1 MAFNIKMFDS
11 KDNVVVVK
19 SSGYDSIVPHSHEF
33 IELVYVESGEAENKI
48 GDEKIPLKKGDFFVM
63 ANQEI
68 QHSIHPI
75 GNVEKFS
82 IVNVIFPF
90 DFYQFDWEVFSPKH
104 VFSVDK
110 VPYSKYLIEQIIE
123 EYHKKP
129 WKYEDVTYS
138 LTKVLLT
145 NMYRTLPARTAKR
158 TNRGRAKRQ
167 VDSYIETARRYIREN
182 YDKQIS
188 VDDVAKACGLNKQYL
203 QRLFK
208 REKDTSIIEYMVKYR
223 IEQACHYL
231 LKTDYSVARV
241 AMLVGFNDLKY
252 FYVQFKKIVGDTP
265 IKYKEKFGGKK

>member
-75 GNVEKFS
+75 GNAAAFS

-123 EYHKKP
+123 EYQKKP

-145 NMYRTLPARTAKR
+145 NMYRSLPARTAKR

-188 VDDVAKACGLNKQYL
+188 VEDVAKSCGLNKQYL